1 MAAASINI
9 NITGADAAAE
19 MLDSA
24 AAQIRENLMIGLAE
38 AGEIVVSEAKA
49 ICPVST
55 EATRPGG
62 PHGELRASIN
72 KSVSGNSCT
81 VGTNTEYA
89 PYVEFGTWKAPAQP
103 FLVPALLNSADK
115 IAAAAANAI
124 GEML

>member
-1 MAAASINI
+1 MAAASISI
-9 NITGADAAAE
+9 NVDGTEAANMLMQAAE
-19 MLDSA
+19 
-24 AAQIRENLMIGLAE
+24 QIRENLQKGLAE

-49 ICPVST
+49 MCPVST

-89 PYVEFGTWKAPAQP
+89 PYVEFGTCKMAAQP
-103 FLVPALLNSADK
+103 FLVPALLNNVDEITEAVKQS
-115 IAAAAANAI
+115 IS
-124 GEML
+124 L

>member
-1 MAAASINI
+1 MVAASINI
-9 NITGADAAAE
+9 NITGADAAADILME
-19 MLDSA
+19 A
-24 AAQIRENLMIGLAE
+24 AEQIRENLTRGLAE

-55 EATRPGG
+55 DATRPGG

-89 PYVEFGTWKAPAQP
+89 PYVEFGTCKMAAQP
-103 FLVPALLNSADK
+103 FLVPSLLNNVDEVTEAIK
-115 IAAAAANAI
+115 RAI
-124 GEML
+124 GL